1 MPQLRCIHRRTPD
14 RLHKA
19 VGQTKLANRYGVPES
34 QVFVEPMP
42 HGCAFDDAP
51 LGNKHCHYEKVVET
65 TKACPEAECKVTA
78 VYVAWQKVQD

>member
-1 MPQLRCIHRRTPD
+1 
-14 RLHKA
+14 
-19 VGQTKLANRYGVPES
+19 
-34 QVFVEPMP
+34 MP